1 MVMCYLFFYRKL
13 KIFLVKSLNFDV
25 NYFITFVFIV
35 NMKIIYQTLLI
46 FYENCFSLI
55 EGNILWGFCQ
65 N

>member
-55 EGNILWGFCQ
+55 EGNILFMSMYI
-65 N
+65 